1 MKKFILLL
9 IYTLTI
15 CSPIG
20 AREQKNFNEIIN
32 SNSYTLKCMAYRK
45 CKDGVKPINDIS
57 DIASS
62 YPDSNFN
69 IVADEFNRMLTSL
82 KTIGVKVFL
91 GDERYFPPLYRAVYS
106 TKKNN
111 IYLNEAYMSNSG
123 SLIRSM
129 RHEGWHVAQDCKDG
143 MKNKT
148 MKTIISEKYIPK
160 SYHKSVEKIYA
171 DRPDEI
177 EIEKGAYWAG
187 FTVGMTEAALE
198 SCIKKEDKHVNEKI
212 HQYRIGYLNRILRES
227 Y

>member
-1 MKKFILLL
+1 MKKLILIVASLM
-9 IYTLTI
+9 IA
-15 CSPIG
+15 SPIN
-20 AREQKNFNEIIN
+20 AESFNEIVN
-32 SNSYTLKCMAYRK
+32 SRSHTLRCMIYRK

-82 KTIGVKVFL
+82 KKIGVEVFL
-91 GDERYFPPLYRAVYS
+91 GDERYFPPLFRGVYS
-106 TKKNN
+106 TRKNN
-111 IYLNEAYMSNSG
+111 IYLNEAYMSDPG
-123 SLIRSM
+123 GLIRST

-177 EIEKGAYWAG
+177 WYEKGAYWASHV
-187 FTVGMTEAALE
+187 VGMTEAALE
-198 SCIKKEDKHVNEKI
+198 SCIENEDKYINEKV
-212 HQYRIGYLNRILRES
+212 HQYEIRYLNRILMGAD
-227 Y
+227 